1 MLARQIFERWL
12 PELHQYF
19 CSRNWQALSR
29 TNQKWHSRP
38 PPGLNLET
46 HGRERFG
53 LGIPRDSLLPGV
65 ALELPANQMLR
76 VEWRN
81 WSQHFASLIA
91 NGITLQP
98 SRRPHGQQRH

>member
-19 CSRNWQALSR
+19 GSRNWQALSR
-29 TNQKWHSRP
+29 ANQKWHSRP

-46 HGRERFG
+46 HGGERFD
-53 LGIPRDSLLPGV
+53 LRIPRDSLLACV

-76 VEWRN
+76 VECRDCA
-81 WSQHFASLIA
+81 QYLGGLMATGIA
-91 NGITLQP
+91 MQA
-98 SRRPHGQQRH
+98 R